1 MTSPTA
7 ASPWPGQAVP
17 PGWPSPPDPQRP
29 PRPPGRPAP
38 PPLPLP
44 PVSPGRVWSDFGCWP
59 DPLQERLLQ
68 HRIVIASGELGD
80 AAATR
85 FCAQLLTLDAEGS
98 GAIQLELMNLSA
110 GLDAALTVIGV
121 LDVVRAPVRAFAAG
135 HLRGPAIGV
144 LAACPQRQAHPN
156 ATFTLSEP
164 RTGFNGTATE
174 LTAHEERL
182 ASMLDALHQRLAA
195 VTGRAPG
202 EIRED
207 ARRGRFLTAAQAVSY
222 GLVQAIAEASSEPAA
237 P

>member
-7 ASPWPGQAVP
+7 ASPWHGQAVP
-17 PGWPSPPDPQRP
+17 PGWPSPPDPQWP

-38 PPLPLP
+38 PLP
-44 PVSPGRVWSDFGCWP
+44 PVSPTRVWRDFGCWP

-68 HRIVIASGELGD
+68 HRIVIASGELDD

-85 FCAQLLTLDAEGS
+85 LCAQLLTLDAEGG
-98 GAIQLELMNLSA
+98 GAIQVQLMNLSA
-110 GLDAALTVIGV
+110 GLDATLTAIGV
-121 LDVVRAPVRAFAAG
+121 LDVLRSPVRAFAAG
-135 HLRGPAIGV
+135 HLRGPAVGV

-164 RTGFNGTATE
+164 RAGFNGTATE
-174 LTAHEERL
+174 LTTHEERL
-182 ASMLDALHQRLAA
+182 ASMVDALHQRLAA

-222 GLVQAIAEASSEPAA
+222 GLVQAIAKSSSEPAA